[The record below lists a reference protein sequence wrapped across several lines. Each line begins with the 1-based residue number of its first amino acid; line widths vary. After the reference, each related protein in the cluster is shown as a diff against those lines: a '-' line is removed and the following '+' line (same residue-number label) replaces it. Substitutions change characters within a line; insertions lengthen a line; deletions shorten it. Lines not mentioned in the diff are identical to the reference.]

1 MQQSKI
7 AVAASVLIAPC
18 STSSGSYFMVGKQ
31 EGSGHDAWCDP
42 RVTANGFDVPPCLG
56 KREEGW

>member
-1 MQQSKI
+1 
-7 AVAASVLIAPC
+7 
-18 STSSGSYFMVGKQ
+18 MVGKP

-42 RVTANGFDVPPCLG
+42 RVIANGFDVPPCLG